1 MSQCEGS
8 VNNEFL
14 TRFYS
19 IVFSCYFDVSVVS
32 ECGDVM
38 VLSVSDSDCTTP
50 SKVSAEASVVG
61 SAISCKFSGCI
72 GVRDR
77 FNFRSEIVSAVKA
90 ESVIEFLSL

>member
-1 MSQCEGS
+1 MSQCEGNS
-8 VNNEFL
+8 GNEFL

-19 IVFSCYFDVSVVS
+19 SVLSCDCDLSVVS

-50 SKVSAEASVVG
+50 SKVSVEASVVG

-90 ESVIEFLSL
+90 ESGIEFLSL